1 MKKTLI
7 ALAAVAS
14 TSVFAQNVT
23 LYGVADVG
31 IKNDGNTTKYVTG
44 INGTPRIGV
53 KGSEDLGGGLKANF
67 LMETAVDMSTGT
79 AGTVFGQRGATVGL
93 SGSFGSIDAGA
104 RMLTPSFWASAAIDA
119 STTNNY
125 SLNHYSAA
133 TRLDNVMAYT
143 GKFGGLTARA
153 ALVMSDNNASGK
165 NLVDVSGV
173 YAAGPLTVSG
183 AYSDNG
189 ALDGYFIGAAYNMGM
204 AKLSASYVDSDL
216 SATKNSWRVG
226 VQVPMGATTIQ
237 LDTGRTDVAGNGE
250 SRLVGSVQ
258 YALSKSTKV
267 TAYASKK
274 GEDADAQ
281 FGVGLR
287 KNF

>member
-31 IKNDGNTTKYVTG
+31 IKNDGSTTKFVTG

-53 KGSEDLGGGLKANF
+53 RGSEDLGGVLKANF
-67 LMETAVDMSTGT
+67 LFESSVDMSTGNGAT
-79 AGTVFGQRGATVGL
+79 AFGNRGAIVGI
-93 SGSFGSIDAGA
+93 SGGFGSIDAGA
-104 RMLTPSFWASAAIDA
+104 SMLSPSFWAAAAIDP

-125 SLNHYSAA
+125 SIVDYAGGA
-133 TRLDNVMAYT
+133 RLDDVIGYT
-143 GKFGGLTARA
+143 GKFGSLTARA
-153 ALVMSDNNASGK
+153 AIVLSDNTTAGK
-165 NLVDVSGV
+165 NLIDVSGV
-173 YAAGPLTVSG
+173 FAAGPVTVS
-183 AYSDNG
+183 ASFIDNG
-189 ALDGYFIGAAYNMGM
+189 AKDGYYIGAAYNMGM
-204 AKLSASYVDSDL
+204 AKLSASYVDSDV
-216 SATKNSWRVG
+216 SNNKESWRIG

-237 LDTGRTDVAGNGE
+237 LDTGREDVAGKGE
-250 SRLVGSVQ
+250 GRTVGSVQ

-267 TAYASKK
+267 TVYASKK

>member
-1 MKKTLI
+1 
-7 ALAAVAS
+7 
-14 TSVFAQNVT
+14 VFAQNVT

-31 IKNDGNTTKYVTG
+31 IKNDGSTTKYVTG
-44 INGTPRIGV
+44 INGSPRIGV

-67 LMETAVDMSTGT
+67 LFESNVDMTTGDKAT
-79 AGTVFGQRGATVGL
+79 AFGDRGAIVGI
-93 SGSFGSIDAGA
+93 SGGFGSIDAGA
-104 RMLTPSFWASAAIDA
+104 SMLTPSFWASAAIDA

-125 SLNHYSAA
+125 SLNHYNGA
-133 TRLDNVMAYT
+133 TRLDNVIGYT
-143 GKFGGLTARA
+143 GAFGGLTARA
-153 ALVMSDNNASGK
+153 AVVMSDNTASGK
-165 NLVDVSGV
+165 NTIDVSGV
-173 YAAGPLTVSG
+173 YGAGPVTVSA

-189 ALDGYFIGAAYNMGM
+189 AADGYFIGAAYNMGM

-226 VQVPMGATTIQ
+226 VQVPMGATTLQ
-237 LDTGRTDVAGNGE
+237 LDTGRTDDAAGNAK

-258 YALSKSTKV
+258 YALSKSSKV

-274 GEDADAQ
+274 GEDADAV